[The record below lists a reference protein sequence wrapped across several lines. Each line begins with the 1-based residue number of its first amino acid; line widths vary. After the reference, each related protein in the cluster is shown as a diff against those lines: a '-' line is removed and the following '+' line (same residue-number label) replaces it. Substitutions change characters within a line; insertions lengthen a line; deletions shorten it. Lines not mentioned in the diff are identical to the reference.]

1 MIGSLA
7 TQSSCAMC
15 SRRLVAQL
23 ATRLYPHKIMWL
35 STLKYVLLGQMQYT
49 EFLAEIGKAGLSV
62 RGFAELVGM
71 NPNSISNYARTGE
84 LPTHLGLIAV
94 LIGGVDDLGG
104 DYRQVMSKVPLAPKK
119 VRGSAQKGRFGGNRQ
134 ATLEL
139 DS

>member
-1 MIGSLA
+1 MTRSLA
-7 TQSSCAMC
+7 TQSSCAIR
-15 SRRLVAQL
+15 SRRLDVQS

-49 EFLAEIGKAGLSV
+49 EFLTEIGKAGLSV

-94 LIGGVDDLGG
+94 LVAGVNDLGG

-119 VRGSAQKGRFGGNRQ
+119 VRGGARKGRFGGDRQ

-139 DS
+139 GS

>member
-62 RGFAELVGM
+62 RGFAELVG
-71 NPNSISNYARTGE
+71 I
-84 LPTHLGLIAV
+84 
-94 LIGGVDDLGG
+94 
-104 DYRQVMSKVPLAPKK
+104 APKK